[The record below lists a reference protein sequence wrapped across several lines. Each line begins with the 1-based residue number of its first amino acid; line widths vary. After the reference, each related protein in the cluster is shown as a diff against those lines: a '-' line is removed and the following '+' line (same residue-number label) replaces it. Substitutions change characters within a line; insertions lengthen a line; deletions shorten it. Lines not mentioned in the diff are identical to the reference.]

1 MEEASFDDGAD
12 VIGHFKITVK
22 DNAKVFGG
30 GADIGDES
38 VRDSVGGDGV
48 MVENYDFSFILVE
61 CQEVIV
67 HPSLDIVKAVEQWL
81 E

>member
-48 MVENYDFSFILVE
+48 MVENNDFSFILVE